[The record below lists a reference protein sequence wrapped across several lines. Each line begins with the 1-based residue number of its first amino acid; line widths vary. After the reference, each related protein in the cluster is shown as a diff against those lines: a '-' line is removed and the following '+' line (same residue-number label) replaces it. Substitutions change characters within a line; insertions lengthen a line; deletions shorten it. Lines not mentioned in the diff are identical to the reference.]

1 MRILLIATN
10 RHRRLMSRMN
20 AQPVPIG
27 LAYIAGHLDPERH
40 QLKILDLMFSE
51 DYLADT
57 DQAVNEFQPDLV
69 GVSLRNLDNSSY
81 IDPQWALPATKAVIE
96 RVRSVTRAP
105 IVCGGPAF
113 SLMPKECFDYLEP
126 DLGIAGDGGETFAQ
140 LAECIESGETYRNL
154 PGMVYR
160 EGGSIA
166 FNGPAYSN
174 FARPPRLDELDM
186 ARYEQSG
193 FGIGIVTKLDNTFSH
208 SMAASSAV
216 PAAGTREANGGNT
229 WRVLR
234 PIEEV
239 VSEIQEMK
247 DRFGLRKVFFIDS
260 GFNLPLAHAKALC
273 ESIIEADL
281 KVHWNSYLAPVPA
294 ACDEEVLGLMK
305 QAGSGLV
312 IMKGVAGHDLDQEA
326 LPARMG
332 PLREVCQRCD
342 QSGIHYVISQFFGE
356 PGETP
361 ETVAAKLDF
370 LREVHPSLANLRVGV
385 RIRPGSDV
393 ARAALREG
401 MITDESALI
410 RPTFYLAASVRPWI
424 VERLTAEAAANPRWN
439 VL

>member
-57 DQAVNEFQPDLV
+57 EQAVKEFQPELV

-81 IDPQWALPATKAVIE
+81 MDPQWALPTTKEVIDK
-96 RVRSVTRAP
+96 VRSVTKAP

-113 SLMPKECFDYLEP
+113 SLLPKECFDYLEP

-160 EGGSIA
+160 EGGAVAS
-166 FNGPAYSN
+166 NGPAYSN
-174 FARPPRLDELDM
+174 FAKPPRLDELDM

-193 FGIGIVTKLDNTFSH
+193 FGIGIVTKLDDTFSH
-208 SMAASSAV
+208 SMAANSD
-216 PAAGTREANGGNT
+216 GNT

-234 PIEEV
+234 PIEDV
-239 VSEIQEMK
+239 VAEIQEMK

-260 GFNLPLAHAKALC
+260 GFNMPLPHAKALC
-273 ESIIEADL
+273 QSIIESDL
-281 KVHWNSYLAPVPA
+281 KIHWNSYLAPVPA

-312 IMKGVAGHDLDQEA
+312 IMKGVAGHDLEQESLQA
-326 LPARMG
+326 KME
-332 PLREVCQRCD
+332 PLRDVCQRCD
-342 QSGIHYVISQFFGE
+342 DADIHYVISQFFGE
-356 PGETP
+356 PGETR
-361 ETVAAKLDF
+361 ETVEAKLDF
-370 LREVHPSLANLRVGV
+370 LREIRPSLANLRVGV

-393 ARAALREG
+393 ARAALKEG
-401 MITDESALI
+401 MIADESDLI
-410 RPTFYLAASVRPWI
+410 RPTFYLAESVREWI

>member
-1 MRILLIATN
+1 
-10 RHRRLMSRMN
+10 MSRMN

-27 LAYIAGHLDPERH
+27 LAYIAGYLDPQRH
-40 QLKILDLMFSE
+40 QLEILDLMFSH
-51 DYLADT
+51 DYLAD
-57 DQAVNEFQPDLV
+57 AERAIKEFQPGLV

-81 IDPQWALPATKAVIE
+81 LDPQWALPSARAVID

-113 SLMPKECFDYLEP
+113 SLLPTECFNYLEP

-140 LAECIESGETYRNL
+140 LAECIESGENYLNL
-154 PGMVYR
+154 PGMVFR

-166 FNGPAYSN
+166 CNGVAYSS

-186 ARYEQSG
+186 VRYEQSG
-193 FGIGIVTKLDNTFSH
+193 FGIGIVTKLDHTFSH
-208 SMAASSAV
+208 SME
-216 PAAGTREANGGNT
+216 AGSEAGSIEVDCIP

-239 VSEIQEMK
+239 VAEIQEMK

-260 GFNLPLAHAKALC
+260 GFNVPLTHAKALC
-273 ESIIEADL
+273 QSIIEADL

-312 IMKGVAGHDLDQEA
+312 IMKGIAGNDLDQEA
-326 LPARMG
+326 LPARLG

-342 QSGIHYVISQFFGE
+342 EAGIHYVISQFFGE

-361 ETVAAKLDF
+361 ESVEAKLDF
-370 LREVHPSLANLRVGV
+370 LREIRPALANLRVGV

-393 ARAALREG
+393 AQAALRDG
-401 MITDESALI
+401 MIADESELI
-410 RPTFYLAASVRPWI
+410 RPSFYLAPSVQGWI
-424 VERLTAEAAANPRWN
+424 VDRLTTEAAANPRWN

>member
-27 LAYIAGHLDPERH
+27 LAYIAGHLDPDRH

-57 DQAVNEFQPDLV
+57 EQAVNDFKPELV
-69 GVSLRNLDNSSY
+69 GISLRNLDNSSY
-81 IDPQWALPATKAVIE
+81 IDPQWALPTTKDVIDK
-96 RVRSVTRAP
+96 VRSVTKAP

-113 SLMPKECFDYLEP
+113 SLLPKECFDYLEP

-140 LAECIESGETYRNL
+140 LAECIESGETYRSL
-154 PGMVYR
+154 PGVVYR
-160 EGGSIA
+160 DSGAVA
-166 FNGPAYSN
+166 FNGVAYSN
-174 FARPPRLDELDM
+174 FAKPPRLDELDM

-193 FGIGIVTKLDNTFSH
+193 FGIGIVTKLDDTFSH
-208 SMAASSAV
+208 SMD
-216 PAAGTREANGGNT
+216 ANSDGNN

-234 PIEEV
+234 PIEDV
-239 VSEIQEMK
+239 VAEIQEMK
-247 DRFGLRKVFFIDS
+247 DRFGLKKVFFIDS
-260 GFNLPLAHAKALC
+260 GFNVPLPHAKALC
-273 ESIIEADL
+273 QSIIEADL

-294 ACDEEVLGLMK
+294 ACDEEVLGLMR
-305 QAGSGLV
+305 QAGAGLV
-312 IMKGVAGHDLDQEA
+312 IMKGVAGHDLEQES
-326 LPARMG
+326 LQTRME
-332 PLREVCQRCD
+332 PVRDVCQRCD
-342 QSGIHYVISQFFGE
+342 EAGVHYVFSQFFGE

-361 ETVAAKLDF
+361 ETVEAKLDF
-370 LREVHPSLANLRVGV
+370 LREIRPSLANLRVGV

-393 ARAALREG
+393 AQAALREG
-401 MITDESALI
+401 MIADESDLL
-410 RPTFYLAASVRPWI
+410 RPTFYLAESVKEWI